1 MDRVFPFGGE
11 NMPSE
16 TIEKQQVLSTEG
28 IEDLILTI
36 RGQKVIVDRDLAQIY
51 GVKTRRLNEQVKRNP
66 ERFPEDFMFQLTPE
80 EGEYWLRSRSQFA
93 TLNRGK
99 NIKYLPRAFTE
110 HGAIMAANVL
120 NSPEAIRMSVFVVR
134 AFLKMRQM
142 FTSNQELTNRLAKLE
157 KTLTGRL
164 DIHER
169 AIVHV
174 LEQIMRLLDP
184 PPLPEPP
191 PKRPIGFH
199 VKERK
204 GAYRAKSE

>member
-1 MDRVFPFGGE
+1 
-11 NMPSE
+11 MPSE
-16 TIEKQQVLSTEG
+16 RLEKQQVLSTEG
-28 IEDLILTI
+28 IERLIVTI
-36 RGQKVIVDRDLAQIY
+36 RGRKVIVDRDLAQIY

-93 TLNRGK
+93 TLSRGK

-134 AFLKMRQM
+134 AFSRMRQM
-142 FTSNQELTNRLAKLE
+142 FTSNRELAKRLVELE
-157 KTLTGRL
+157 GALTGRL

-174 LEQIMRLLDP
+174 LEQIMKLLNP

-199 VKERK
+199 VKEK
-204 GAYRAKSE
+204 RASYHAVGRGKTG